1 MLICERPVGEGR
13 VYILIK
19 AVIAYG
25 LSLATLL
32 SVFYFRERAKAGPL
46 APRVILVMTQMAA
59 LFALVPAT
67 AYVLVSEL
75 LRRGR

>member
-19 AVIAYG
+19 ALMAYG

-32 SVFYFRERAKAGPL
+32 SVFYFRERAKAGPPP
-46 APRVILVMTQMAA
+46 PRVILIMSQFAA
-59 LFALVPAT
+59 VFALVPAT

>member
-1 MLICERPVGEGR
+1 MN
-13 VYILIK
+13 ILIK
-19 AVIAYG
+19 ALLAYG
-25 LSLATLL
+25 ISLVTLL
-32 SVFYFRERAKAGPL
+32 SLLYLRERSKAGPI